1 MNHTEIADNSTV
13 RAQRRYARLAGF
25 LFLSL
30 IITGLTSL
38 MATGRIAGSGSFAEI
53 AKRVAA
59 SERLYRLALCTGL
72 IETLSALLLGFALYA
87 TLRPVDKLLAQL
99 AMYWRMAES
108 LIGAVG
114 MIFSFAAL
122 RAYISSQPAER
133 AESILELT
141 HSVGWGTYNV
151 SALCFSIGSVIFF
164 YLFLKSRYIPAWLS
178 GFGVFAS
185 VVVTVI
191 CFATL
196 IFPEY
201 RATFNYGW
209 IPMAIAEIVTGFWLM
224 LGAKIPASRAERSG
238 TAMATPN

>member
-1 MNHTEIADNSTV
+1 MNHPETADNSTV
-13 RAQRRYARLAGF
+13 KTQRRYARLAGF
-25 LFLSL
+25 LFLWL
-30 IITGLTSL
+30 IATGLTSL
-38 MATGRIAGSGSFAEI
+38 MITGRIAGSGSFAEI
-53 AKRVAA
+53 AKRIAA
-59 SERLYRLALCTGL
+59 SERLYRLALCSGL

-99 AMYWRMAES
+99 AMYWRIAES
-108 LIGAVG
+108 VIGAVG

-122 RAYISSQPAER
+122 SAYISAQPAER
-133 AESILELT
+133 AQSILELT
-141 HSVGWGTYNV
+141 HSVGWGTYNI
-151 SALCFSIGSVIFF
+151 SALCFSIGSAIFF

-191 CFATL
+191 CFGTL

-209 IPMAIAEIVTGFWLM
+209 IPMAIAEIGTGFWLM
-224 LGAKIPASRAERSG
+224 FGAKIPASRAEQRG
-238 TAMATPN
+238 AAMATQN